1 MHRDQHIEQ
10 QHQVRVYRAAHGGA
24 GRDEFRLVRMSSSEE
39 DDDDLPAL
47 VPDDYVQPDERDAD
61 VVDGAGFL
69 NIDDDVPD
77 LWEGGGGGGE
87 EDGGMVPFFRPPR
100 RLSRRR
106 LPEVP
111 GRRRYEINREL
122 LGGGQVSYYL

>member
-1 MHRDQHIEQ
+1 M
-10 QHQVRVYRAAHGGA
+10 YRAAHGGA
-24 GRDEFRLVRMSSSEE
+24 AGDEFRLVRLSSSED

-47 VPDDYVQPDERDAD
+47 VPDDYVQPED
-61 VVDGAGFL
+61 VVGDVVGGAGFL

-77 LWEGGGGGGE
+77 LWEGGDGGE
-87 EDGGMVPFFRPPR
+87 EDGGVVPFFRPPR

-122 LGGGQVSYYL
+122 LGGGQVK